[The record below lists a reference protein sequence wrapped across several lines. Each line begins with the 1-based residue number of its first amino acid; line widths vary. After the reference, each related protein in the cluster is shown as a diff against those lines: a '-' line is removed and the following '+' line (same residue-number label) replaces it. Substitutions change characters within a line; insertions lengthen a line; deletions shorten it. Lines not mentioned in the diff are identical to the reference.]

1 MSTHKRTKQGFFH
14 SLLGRDG
21 DQQSPKQIHNSPSLR
36 LPNTRRSKR
45 RRSLLPNFR

>member
-21 DQQSPKQIHNSPSLR
+21 DQQSPKQIPQQPIVEA
-36 LPNTRRSKR
+36 PNTKRR